1 MASLTGLPMR
11 LSISTRVSMVNL
23 AVFFYHIGH
32 ARTGD
37 HQNLDGLSLFQ
48 VVVRNPGRE
57 FFHQLLFQK
66 PRIIDLFEGRSLKT
80 LGLVRLKTQFQK
92 EVHPR
97 LRYVAHFGIDRH
109 LFAFLAVTMAR

>member
-1 MASLTGLPMR
+1 
-11 LSISTRVSMVNL
+11 MVNL
-23 AVFFYHIGH
+23 AVFFDHIGH

-92 EVHPR
+92 EVHPPASLCGA
-97 LRYVAHFGIDRH
+97 LRYRSSSLCLSRSDYGAG
-109 LFAFLAVTMAR
+109 